1 MLLSLVEGAETSN
14 RHGGGFEAG
23 ASSSIIS
30 EVSAAPGVFYQGA
43 NLVKR
48 SLDMG
53 QPILFTSI
61 QYRLADF
68 GFTASKEFEDAGI
81 LNLGLEDQRNAMRWI
96 QQNIEKVCLPRNSL
110 RFDDLS

>member
-1 MLLSLVEGAETSN
+1 MAPAIVASAKTSD

-53 QPILFTSI
+53 QPILFTSV

-81 LNLGLEDQRNAMRWI
+81 LNLGLEDQRNAMRWV
-96 QQNIEKVCLPRNSL
+96 QQNIEKVFFPRKSL
-110 RFDDLS
+110 RFSDLL